1 MANSFYIIK
10 SGEVVVTKEGQFLRH
25 MKGGDSFGEQALFG
39 NCVRGATV
47 KANQEKVEILSLSR
61 EDITNILGE
70 KIQVIRFNELR
81 VNHIHQYA
89 KMGI

>member
-10 SGEVVVTKEGQFLRH
+10 SGEVVVTKEGQFLRL

-47 KANQEKVEILSLSR
+47 KAN
-61 EDITNILGE
+61 
-70 KIQVIRFNELR
+70 
-81 VNHIHQYA
+81 
-89 KMGI
+89 